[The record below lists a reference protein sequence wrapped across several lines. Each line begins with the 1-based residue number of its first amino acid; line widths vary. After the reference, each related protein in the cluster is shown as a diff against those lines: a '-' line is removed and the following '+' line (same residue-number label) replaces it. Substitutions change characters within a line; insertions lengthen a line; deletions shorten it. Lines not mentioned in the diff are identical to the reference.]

1 MLKNDEVSR
10 LNVNIIRKDNSE
22 GNILEVDL
30 DCQEK
35 LHNLNDDYLTPKQIE
50 IRKSILS
57 GYFREIANKHMYIYI
72 YIYIFMYVFIFIYIY
87 IYIYIYM
94 HLHLRMRLKKKSR
107 ILKCKQSQ
115 WLKAYID
122 LNTERR
128 H

>member
-57 GYFREIANKHMYIYI
+57 GYFREIANLMYD
-72 YIYIFMYVFIFIYIY
+72 FQQN
-87 IYIYIYM
+87 YM
-94 HLHLRMRLKKKSR
+94 KEKPSV
-107 ILKCKQSQ
+107 ICP
-115 WLKAYID
+115 YY
-122 LNTERR
+122 
-128 H
+128 